1 MLLELL
7 FGFLVLVAASYVGTT
22 MALRGFFGRERYDG
36 RFESGGDGP
45 PDDGGTLGVED
56 RDARTTDSRD
66 APTTDSRDA
75 QKRDDENRTDDVPR
89 ASDVSGRGE

>member
-22 MALRGFFGRERYDG
+22 IALRGFFGRERYDASLG
-36 RFESGGDGP
+36 NGGDP
-45 PDDGGTLGVED
+45 PDG
-56 RDARTTDSRD
+56 D
-66 APTTDSRDA
+66 APGTGGDAPRTDGEDPKIDGDDTRT
-75 QKRDDENRTDDVPR
+75 RDDGVPR